1 MVEAS
6 ADQQA
11 ASQQDEE
18 WNMGDTIYDGEI
30 DDDDVEEEE
39 QAQDKAVQQEE
50 LSMLPTPVPASPTNS
65 EEVKAD
71 HISFRMEQSEVM
83 N

>member
-30 DDDDVEEEE
+30 DDDDVEEE
-39 QAQDKAVQQEE
+39 QAQDKAV
-50 LSMLPTPVPASPTNS
+50 
-65 EEVKAD
+65 
-71 HISFRMEQSEVM
+71 
-83 N
+83 